1 MFTALRYIAYFSFA
15 LVLLGTAALGYFTN
29 VSKQEEI
36 ERESRRTLDATLH
49 SYTTFIWNRYHAEL
63 TKNRQ
68 SPYLPQ
74 FFKETSEFFQKYDF
88 LMVQIAPIDVLDLN
102 VKSGKPPKER
112 ASYYL
117 AQKSTEASFSDSGGK
132 AIQIFESSRQAMDQN
147 NVKAGSPVIQT
158 LKKINVTTGQLSEP
172 RTIIHAILPLAH
184 HDPANPAAVAPPEA
198 YVEIYFD
205 ITNRV
210 ATNDRNFLILMGSV
224 IAMSALLIGALLLTA
239 SKAEGIISKQH
250 EVNLELIA
258 AAAQAEA
265 QSRDKSQ
272 FLASVSHELR
282 TPLNAVIGFSD
293 IIRNEAKD
301 KLEKIHQEYLDDI
314 NASGRHLLSL
324 INDILDFSKAEA
336 GKLQLEWAEA
346 DVTKIIRNS
355 LRMVLPRAE
364 AAQVTLV
371 EDLPSQHLVVVTDA
385 KKLKQVLLNLLSNAV
400 KFTPAGGEVRCHA
413 WVDVVTGAVNIQV
426 RDTGIGIAPKD
437 ISRVMTPFGQVD
449 SALSRKYEGTGLGL
463 PLSKKFVESMGGNF
477 AIESQVKV
485 GTSVTITVPKA
496 PAGWGNPVS
505 ARETLTP
512 EDENVA
518 RTNSDA

>member
-1 MFTALRYIAYFSFA
+1 MFTLVRYVAVISFV
-15 LVLLGTAALGYFTN
+15 LVFVG
-29 VSKQEEI
+29 VSTIGHLARNKQM
-36 ERESRRTLDATLH
+36 
-49 SYTTFIWNRYHAEL
+49 AEL
-63 TKNRQ
+63 QQHTVEQFEAAFSSFTTTVWSRYAAELVKNQ
-68 SPYLPQ
+68 NSPYLQSFNAEAQQ
-74 FFKETSEFFQKYDF
+74 FFQRYKVLKITIFSMDVKNVYYPDMRFISTPSPSVSMDNNEPVRLPEDFSRAVRGETVSTVLSKIHITSSNAPKADHILTQIVLPLRRAGETAPDALVEVYVDQTD
-88 LMVQIAPIDVLDLN
+88 QIADFTDNI
-102 VKSGKPPKER
+102 
-112 ASYYL
+112 L
-117 AQKSTEASFSDSGGK
+117 ALVSALLT
-132 AIQIFESSRQAMDQN
+132 
-147 NVKAGSPVIQT
+147 
-158 LKKINVTTGQLSEP
+158 
-172 RTIIHAILPLAH
+172 
-184 HDPANPAAVAPPEA
+184 
-198 YVEIYFD
+198 
-205 ITNRV
+205 
-210 ATNDRNFLILMGSV
+210 
-224 IAMSALLIGALLLTA
+224 MSALLIIFIIYTT
-239 SKAEGIISKQH
+239 SRAEAIIGKQH

-272 FLASVSHELR
+272 FLASISHELR

-293 IIRNEAKD
+293 IIRKETKD
-301 KLEKIHQEYLDDI
+301 RLEKVHQEYLDDI

-336 GKLQLEWAEA
+336 GKLQIEWAES

-364 AAQVTLV
+364 GAQVTLV
-371 EDLPSQHLVVVTDA
+371 EDIPAQHLVVVTDA

-463 PLSKKFVESMGGNF
+463 PLSKKFVESMGGTF
-477 AIESQVKV
+477 LIESQIKV

-496 PAGWGNPVS
+496 PADWGGNSMHTHTKAEQPNES
-505 ARETLTP
+505 QSRES
-512 EDENVA
+512 V
-518 RTNSDA
+518 